1 MCILNSKHN
10 YKCWKFC
17 SVGIQATLAY
27 LPVAQWSKG
36 SEQEEGKGVNLH
48 VMETE
53 WEV

>member
-1 MCILNSKHN
+1 MLKILQCGNTG
-10 YKCWKFC
+10 Y
-17 SVGIQATLAY
+17 LAY